1 MALSVLL
8 TELLFIFYPLT
19 VRQKGLSLIQ
29 ERAEMAFYEDFS
41 RVYDQVMDQE
51 LYEQWLDFTK
61 DIYQKIGRAHV

>member
-29 ERAEMAFYEDFS
+29 ERAE
-41 RVYDQVMDQE
+41 
-51 LYEQWLDFTK
+51 
-61 DIYQKIGRAHV
+61 